1 VVNGGSLLRRT
12 VDHRVSCSVDT
23 LAKRLASDQPRAAL
37 CQQELATSL
46 VPNSPGDTVIT
57 VTVNRTLRT
66 SVAILLLTAIRMS
79 AHHSF
84 AAEFDED
91 KLITISGFV
100 SKFEWINPHGL
111 LSVRGTDS
119 AGKAGSWKF
128 EMGSPGSLESL
139 GWKKTDLKTG
149 DRITVEG
156 YAAKDGSNKA
166 SARMVRLADGRK
178 LFGGSQC
185 TPGNPLRFPI
195 HAK

>member
-1 VVNGGSLLRRT
+1 VSQEESWLL
-12 VDHRVSCSVDT
+12 VG
-23 LAKRLASDQPRAAL
+23 RA
-37 CQQELATSL
+37 QQELATSL
-46 VPNSPGDTVIT
+46 VPNSLGDRVIA
-57 VTVNRTLRT
+57 VAVNRTLRT
-66 SVAILLLTAIRMS
+66 AAAMLLLTAVRTS

-84 AAEFDED
+84 AAEYDEN
-91 KLITISGFV
+91 KLITVSGTV

-111 LSVRGTDS
+111 LSVRGTDA

-128 EMGSPGSLESL
+128 ELGSPGSLESL

-149 DRITVEG
+149 DQIILEG
-156 YAAKDGSNKA
+156 YAAKDGSNMA

-185 TPGNPLRFPI
+185 TPGSPLRFPI

>member
-1 VVNGGSLLRRT
+1 MPNGL
-12 VDHRVSCSVDT
+12 
-23 LAKRLASDQPRAAL
+23 
-37 CQQELATSL
+37 
-46 VPNSPGDTVIT
+46 GDTVIA

-66 SVAILLLTAIRMS
+66 AAATLLLTAIRAS

-84 AAEFDED
+84 AAEYDEN
-91 KLITISGFV
+91 KLITVSGSV

-111 LSVRGTDS
+111 LSVHGTDS

-149 DRITVEG
+149 DRITLEG
-156 YAAKDGSNKA
+156 YAAKNGSNMA
-166 SARMVRLADGRK
+166 SVRMVRLADGRK

-195 HAK
+195 HAR